1 MNVIKIIKY
10 LDEKERKRRAT
21 KQKEQEKEQ
30 SRAAEQHKK
39 IEYIYQD
46 FEIFVGANR
55 HIINTRFCVDEP
67 DYYFR
72 NGVMTIDWKID
83 DLGLRNNNI
92 IQLETTDLKE
102 GLFFISNIVRN

>member
-10 LDEKERKRRAT
+10 LDE
-21 KQKEQEKEQ
+21 QEKQ

-55 HIINTRFCVDEP
+55 A
-67 DYYFR
+67 Y
-72 NGVMTIDWKID
+72 
-83 DLGLRNNNI
+83 
-92 IQLETTDLKE
+92 
-102 GLFFISNIVRN
+102 S